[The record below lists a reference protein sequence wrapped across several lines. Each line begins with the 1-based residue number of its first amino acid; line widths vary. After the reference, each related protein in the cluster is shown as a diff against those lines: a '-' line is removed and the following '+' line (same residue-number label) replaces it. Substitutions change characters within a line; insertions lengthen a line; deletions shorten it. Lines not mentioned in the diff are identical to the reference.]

1 VPDQVEWFAKHAL
14 GRPYHAALVDLRT
27 RSEPHRHR
35 DYCEIMVVLDGDGEH
50 CVFAPNGTSQVVPL
64 QGGDVVF
71 VRRQDRHQIVG
82 PVRFYNVAFPATAW
96 RAFVAFAKVHIGT
109 EGAALPPHT
118 VVDDEAA
125 ARACAQILDAFH
137 RNPGE
142 LDLVR
147 FWAAVVPLFLGEP
160 DSTGVEAGIP
170 DWLVSATAA
179 MHREDN
185 LREGVA
191 RLLALAHVSAAHL
204 SRSMRRHYGM
214 TPSEFVADLRLQQA
228 ATMLATTTRQVTDIA
243 HTCGFGSTSYFSRRF
258 RAAHG
263 VTPRQFRS
271 SARHAFVPR

>member
-1 VPDQVEWFAKHAL
+1 MTDRVEWFEKHAL

-35 DYCEIMVVLDGDGEH
+35 DYCEIMVIVDGGGEH
-50 CVFAPNGTSQVVPL
+50 LVFGPNGTSQVSAL
-64 QGGDVVF
+64 HGGDVVF

-96 RAFVAFAKVHIGT
+96 RAFVALAKVDIGT
-109 EGAALPPHT
+109 AGAAFPAHT
-118 VVDDEAA
+118 IVDDDRAA
-125 ARACAQILDAFH
+125 QACAQVLDAFH
-137 RNPGE
+137 RNAGE
-142 LDLVR
+142 LDLIR
-147 FWAAVVPLFLGEP
+147 FWTAVVPLFLGEQ
-160 DSTGVEAGIP
+160 DSIGPETGIP
-170 DWLVSATAA
+170 DWLAAATAA

-228 ATMLATTTRQVTDIA
+228 SAMLATTSRQITDIA

>member
-1 VPDQVEWFAKHAL
+1 VADRVEWFEKHAL

-35 DYCEIMVVLDGDGEH
+35 DYCEIMVIVDGTGEH
-50 CVFAPNGTSQVVPL
+50 IVYAPNGSPQVFEL
-64 QGGDVVF
+64 RGGDVVF

-82 PVRFYNVAFPATAW
+82 AVRFYNVAFPATAW
-96 RAFVAFAKVHIGT
+96 RAFVALAKVDIGT
-109 EGAALPPHT
+109 EGAGLPAHT
-118 VVDDEAA
+118 IIDDDQA
-125 ARACAQILDAFH
+125 ARACAEVLDAFH
-137 RNPGE
+137 RNPRE

-147 FWAAVVPLFLGEP
+147 FWTAVVPLFMGKP
-160 DSTGVEAGIP
+160 DSMGMETGIP
-170 DWLVSATAA
+170 DWLASATAA
-179 MHREDN
+179 MRREDN
-185 LREGVA
+185 LRAGVA

-228 ATMLATTTRQVTDIA
+228 STMLATTTRQITDIA

-263 VTPRQFRS
+263 VTPRQFRY